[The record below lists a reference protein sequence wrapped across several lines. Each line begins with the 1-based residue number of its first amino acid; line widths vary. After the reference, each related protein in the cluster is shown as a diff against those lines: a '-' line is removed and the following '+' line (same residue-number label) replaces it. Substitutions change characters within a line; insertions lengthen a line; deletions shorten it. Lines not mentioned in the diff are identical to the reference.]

1 MQGSVLS
8 NVQLQELKEIDIVIE
23 NVFSL
28 ELLAGRFVDKEEI
41 E

>member
-28 ELLAGRFVDKEEI
+28 ELLAGRFVGKEEI